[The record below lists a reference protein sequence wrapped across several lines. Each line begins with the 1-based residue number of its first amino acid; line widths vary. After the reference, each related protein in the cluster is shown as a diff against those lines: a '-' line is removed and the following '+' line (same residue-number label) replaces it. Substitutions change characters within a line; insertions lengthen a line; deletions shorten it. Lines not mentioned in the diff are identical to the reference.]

1 RNPVDALVEAGSEA
15 DLIVVGSRGR
25 GSVRGLIL
33 GSVSQ
38 GVLHSATVPVVVL
51 PKGVDATE

>member
-1 RNPVDALVEAGSEA
+1 MDALVEAGSEA